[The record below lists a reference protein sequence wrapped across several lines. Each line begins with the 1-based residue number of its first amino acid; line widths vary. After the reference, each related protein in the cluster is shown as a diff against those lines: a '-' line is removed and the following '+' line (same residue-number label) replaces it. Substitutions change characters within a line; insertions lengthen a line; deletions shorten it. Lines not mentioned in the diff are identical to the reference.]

1 MSVNNQFFEQHLKD
15 VIKFHFSQE
24 TGSPFWLEKKKSFCF
39 DPLIDVRSIS
49 HLSLFPDV
57 SKDLKQIDV
66 ETLIPKGLST
76 TPIAGIFES
85 GGTTGK
91 PKKVIAFDNWLD
103 ELVQW
108 RIEGSPTFM
117 NDVPLNTLAIVPS
130 GPHIVGDINKRRAKA
145 LGGHFFTVD
154 MDPRWVKKLIHE
166 KQFDMAAKYSQHII
180 EQIEDIVSTQDIG
193 YLIATPPLL
202 EIIAK
207 NKSLVDRLNNC
218 LQMITWGGTQMN
230 PDTLDYLRQRV
241 FPKVAFNASYGNT
254 MMLGEART
262 RINSEYQDNP
272 IFDSFSPN
280 IIFEVR
286 CVETPERIADYGTR
300 GRVLM
305 HHLTKFAFLPN
316 ILERD
321 TAIRLP
327 RTDGLVG
334 DAVSIVEPLQEIS
347 GVEVIEGVY

>member
-1 MSVNNQFFEQHLKD
+1 MSINNHLFEQHLKE
-15 VIKFHFSQE
+15 VIAFHFSSE
-24 TGSPFWLEKKKSFCF
+24 TGSPFWLEKKKSFSF
-39 DPLIDVRSIS
+39 DPLTDVKDLS
-49 HLSLFPDV
+49 HLGLFPDV
-57 SKDLKQIDV
+57 SEDLKQIDV

-76 TPIAGIFES
+76 TSIAGIFES

-91 PKKVIAFDNWLD
+91 PKKIVAFDNWLD

-108 RIEGSPTFM
+108 RIEGSPM
-117 NDVPLNTLAIVPS
+117 VSGNEPLNTLAIVPT

-145 LGGHFFTVD
+145 LGGHFFTID
-154 MDPRWVKKLIHE
+154 MDPRWVKKLIHD
-166 KQFDMAAKYSQHII
+166 KQFDMVAKYSQHII
-180 EQIEDIVSTQDIG
+180 EQIDNVVSTQDIG

-202 EIIAK
+202 ENIAK
-207 NKSLVDRLNNC
+207 NKPLVDRLNNC

-230 PDTLDYLRQRV
+230 PDTLDYLRKRV
-241 FPKVAFNASYGNT
+241 FPKVQFNASYGST
-254 MMLGEART
+254 MILGEARART
-262 RINSEYQDNP
+262 NSEYQDNP

-286 CVETPERIADYGTR
+286 DAEIPESVADYGTR

-327 RTDGLVG
+327 RADGLVG
-334 DAVSIVEPLQEIS
+334 DAVAIVEPLQEVS